1 MKKKETLPRAPQS
14 PKGEVLAQ
22 ERNGSPFRYPD
33 ASGEGKRMQTI
44 SLFLLTA
51 FTLLSFSSCQ
61 KDPGIG
67 GDASIKGSVFVQH
80 YNSTFTQFISEYPG
94 ADVYVYLIFG
104 NDISYGKRIK
114 TTYDGQFEFKYPN
127 KGDYTVYAY
136 SLDSTLTVP
145 GGTIPVI
152 QKVTIT
158 ERKQTVDV
166 GTLNIFQ

>member
-1 MKKKETLPRAPQS
+1 MKKKTNLPCEERSAGMAYLVLKQS
-14 PKGEVLAQ
+14 L
-22 ERNGSPFRYPD
+22 RSRYLILI
-33 ASGEGKRMQTI
+33 ALS
-44 SLFLLTA
+44 SLIT
-51 FTLLSFSSCQ
+51 FSSCQ

-67 GDASIKGSVFVQH
+67 GDASIKGSVFVKH

-104 NDISYGKRIK
+104 DDISYGKRIK
-114 TTYDGQFEFKYPN
+114 TTYDGQFEFKYLN

-136 SLDSTLTVP
+136 SFDSTLTVP

-158 ERKQTVDV
+158 DRKQTVNV
-166 GTLNIFQ
+166 GTINIFL